1 MTDAKRAKQTDLFKS
16 MQLLRLQN
24 DMKLVNEKLEKNC
37 STPVNSNDNIF
48 KRTFNSLNN
57 ERKDYKS
64 FNLSKTKDAIQSE
77 IDKFMNNVNGTSV
90 TLYKEMEISRVA
102 ADVFSDDEYSLE
114 RTMFSIS
121 LIFDGE
127 YSYEYE
133 PEGLEYLSS
142 LLWGSNKKD
151 RFSNIKNGIEGYY
164 KDLAKQPRSTEQK
177 FVLGSVAALTLF
189 TVTIPALAI
198 GGLSAAEITG
208 GMAGFGSAIGLGGM
222 VNGAKL
228 FVLAEYLLDGV
239 LIGFAYALFDAH
251 SRIEVKKSFR
261 KMNSN
266 NIAQMLAIKC
276 YIMHVAKQTMPKS
289 LFKEKTSELLEMISD
304 LKSDTDYVLL
314 VEGENVAEN
323 KKKINVF
330 HNLDNK
336 LGKMLCV

>member
-1 MTDAKRAKQTDLFKS
+1 MTNAKRAKQTDLFKS

-24 DMKLVNEKLEKNC
+24 DMKLVNEKLEKNR

-48 KRTFNSLNN
+48 KRFFDSRKNDI
-57 ERKDYKS
+57 KDYKF

-90 TLYKEMEISRVA
+90 TLYKEMEISRIA
-102 ADVFSDDEYSLE
+102 ADIFSDDEYFLE
-114 RTMFSIS
+114 KTMFSIS

-127 YSYEYE
+127 YNYEYE
-133 PEGLEYLSS
+133 SEGLAYLSR
-142 LLWGSNKKD
+142 LLWSNSEKLGIIKK
-151 RFSNIKNGIEGYY
+151 NVEGYY
-164 KDLAKQPRSTEQK
+164 KDLAKQPLSMEQK
-177 FVLGSVAALTLF
+177 FVLGGVAALTLF
-189 TVTIPALAI
+189 TVTVPALAI
-198 GGLSAAEITG
+198 GGLSAAGITSTL
-208 GMAGFGSAIGLGGM
+208 ASLGGTM
-222 VNGAKL
+222 VEGVGFIA
-228 FVLAEYLLDGV
+228 LAELLLDGAI
-239 LIGFAYALFDAH
+239 IGFTYALMDKHNKNKVKEAFREMSYNDA
-251 SRIEVKKSFR
+251 
-261 KMNSN
+261 
-266 NIAQMLAIKC
+266 AQMLAIKC

-289 LFKEKTSELLEMISD
+289 VFKEKTSELLEMISD